1 MADTIITVQGEY
13 ELRHPAERGA
23 VRLRVSYDGPARDEV
38 LALTTQRQLSLASEL
53 RELHDPQTGPVIQWS
68 SDQLRVWGER
78 PWSNDGQRLD
88 VVHHAEVGID
98 ALFSDLTALSDWV
111 GVVSLLDGVHI
122 DGVTWSLTEARRQS
136 LTQEARRR
144 AVENAV
150 AKATVYATSLGLSYR
165 EAARA
170 QRPGDA
176 RRRISARP
184 AAAAAVRARDV
195 RRRGRSDP
203 RPEAGGAHH
212 RRAGARPV
220 LGRLIT
226 TPASAESPG
235 STADGWGMR
244 PA

>member
-23 VRLRVSYDGPARDEV
+23 VRLRVAYDGPARDEV

-53 RELHDPQTGPVIQWS
+53 RELHDPRSGPVIQWS
-68 SDQLRVWGER
+68 SDQLRIWGER

-98 ALFSDLTALSDWV
+98 ALFSDLAALSDWV

-150 AKATVYATSLGLSYR
+150 AKATVYATSLGLSSVKPL
-165 EAARA
+165 ALSDPGMLGDGSAPGQPPQPLFARA
-170 QRPGDA
+170 T
-176 RRRISARP
+176 SA
-184 AAAAAVRARDV
+184 D
-195 RRRGRSDP
+195 
-203 RPEAGGAHH
+203 AGGATLALKPEELTISVQVHA
-212 RRAGARPV
+212 RFSAG
-220 LGRLIT
+220 
-226 TPASAESPG
+226 
-235 STADGWGMR
+235 
-244 PA
+244 

>member
-38 LALTTQRQLSLASEL
+38 LALTTQRQLSLTSEL

-98 ALFSDLTALSDWV
+98 ALFSDLAALSDWV
-111 GVVSLLDGVHI
+111 GVVSLLDGVLI
-122 DGVTWSLTEARRQS
+122 DGITWSLTDARRQS

-150 AKATVYATSLGLSYR
+150 AKATVYATSLGLSSVKPL
-165 EAARA
+165 ALSDPGMLGDGSAPGQPPQPLFARA
-170 QRPGDA
+170 L
-176 RRRISARP
+176 SA
-184 AAAAAVRARDV
+184 
-195 RRRGRSDP
+195 DP
-203 RPEAGGAHH
+203 GGASLSLKPEELTIAVQVHA
-212 RRAGARPV
+212 RFSAG
-220 LGRLIT
+220 
-226 TPASAESPG
+226 
-235 STADGWGMR
+235 
-244 PA
+244 

>member
-23 VRLRVSYDGPARDEV
+23 VRLRVAYDGPARDEV

-53 RELHDPQTGPVIQWS
+53 RELHDPRSGPVIQWS
-68 SDQLRVWGER
+68 SDQLRIWGER

-98 ALFSDLTALSDWV
+98 ALFSDLAALSDWV

-150 AKATVYATSLGLSYR
+150 AKATVYATSLGLSSVKPL
-165 EAARA
+165 ALSDPGMLGDGSAPGQPPQPLFARA
-170 QRPGDA
+170 M
-176 RRRISARP
+176 SA
-184 AAAAAVRARDV
+184 D
-195 RRRGRSDP
+195 
-203 RPEAGGAHH
+203 AGGATLALKPEELTISVQVHA
-212 RRAGARPV
+212 RFSAG
-220 LGRLIT
+220 
-226 TPASAESPG
+226 
-235 STADGWGMR
+235 
-244 PA
+244 

>member
-111 GVVSLLDGVHI
+111 GVASLLDGVHI

-150 AKATVYATSLGLSYR
+150 AKATVYATSLGLSSVKPL
-165 EAARA
+165 ALSDPGMLGDGSAPGQPPQPLFARA
-170 QRPGDA
+170 M
-176 RRRISARP
+176 SA
-184 AAAAAVRARDV
+184 D
-195 RRRGRSDP
+195 
-203 RPEAGGAHH
+203 AGGATLALKPEELTISVQVHA
-212 RRAGARPV
+212 RFSAG
-220 LGRLIT
+220 
-226 TPASAESPG
+226 
-235 STADGWGMR
+235 
-244 PA
+244 